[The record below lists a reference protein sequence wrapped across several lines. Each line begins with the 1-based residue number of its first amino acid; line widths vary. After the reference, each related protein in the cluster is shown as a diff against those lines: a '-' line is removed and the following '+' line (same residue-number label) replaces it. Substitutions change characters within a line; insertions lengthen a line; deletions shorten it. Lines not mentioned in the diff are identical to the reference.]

1 METTVFNRPYWRV
14 YIEDFGQKCIEKYN
28 IFEHNEFWDMCN
40 IIWINVHDHSSEL
53 EVQKAEF
60 EYDIQR
66 ELLYYFSEKH
76 EWEINLTT
84 TIEYTTEFKNMK
96 TDVYSQVM
104 MNYGV
109 FINYLWT
116 WFEKHKEN

>member
-1 METTVFNRPYWRV
+1 MQTTVFNRPYWKV

-40 IIWINVHDHSSEL
+40 IIWINAHDHNPDS

-84 TIEYTTEFKNMK
+84 TIEHTTEFENMK

-116 WFEKHKEN
+116 WFEKHKGN